1 MSRVTTRIASRKRRH
16 LGIRLTVEGSAVRPR
31 LAIFRSLN
39 HIYAQV
45 IDDEARCTL
54 VSASSLEKDFRA
66 KFPKTWDCDAAHAVG
81 KCLAERAV
89 AKGIR
94 EVVFDRGSYIFHGR
108 IKALAEGARS
118 AGLSF

>member
-1 MSRVTTRIASRKRRH
+1 MEKETLSERRKRR
-16 LGIRLTVEGSAVRPR
+16 VRFR
-31 LAIFRSLN
+31 LAEKSRGRMRLSVFRSN
-39 HIYAQV
+39 KYIYAQV

-54 VSASSLEKDFRA
+54 VSASSLEKDFRTN
-66 KFPKTWDCDAAHAVG
+66 FSKTWDCDAAHAVG

-89 AKGIR
+89 ARGIR
-94 EVVFDRGSYIFHGR
+94 EVVFDRGGCLFHGR